1 MKLTILIALLTGV
14 TVSAHFE
21 SLRGVHHEVA
31 RSLRAG
37 ICDEDADCNH
47 GFCQGLTLTTNGE
60 CKCNKG
66 WHGDFCDDEDCDGDC
81 NHGKCHHDKCD
92 CDAGWEGDHC
102 DAEIKY
108 EVKIVAAEISTKT
121 RAQSGCTDDIE
132 SLIDDLKDEDKDSK
146 LDLPTVTEF
155 VVPSQCGDGET
166 VQDRSIIDRRHL
178 KKEKKDDD
186 HTEPIVVG
194 VIVVASSSRSVSKST
209 CLDNLATAADEIS
222 KHMKPKDLE
231 KLDGTTK
238 TMHSNDDCTVD
249 TATRIL
255 EEKEDD

>member
-1 MKLTILIALLTGV
+1 M
-14 TVSAHFE
+14 
-21 SLRGVHHEVA
+21 
-31 RSLRAG
+31 
-37 ICDEDADCNH
+37 
-47 GFCQGLTLTTNGE
+47 
-60 CKCNKG
+60 
-66 WHGDFCDDEDCDGDC
+66 
-81 NHGKCHHDKCD
+81 
-92 CDAGWEGDHC
+92 
-102 DAEIKY
+102 
-108 EVKIVAAEISTKT
+108 
-121 RAQSGCTDDIE
+121 
-132 SLIDDLKDEDKDSK
+132 
-146 LDLPTVTEF
+146 DLPTVTEF